1 MFLLWFIFNHHLYYL
16 HFNFIIFWFL
26 KQHKGKI
33 TTDNSNIDIFVI
45 PTDEEY
51 MILKDTYN
59 KCNLVKEKKAK
70 TYTKTQH

>member
-1 MFLLWFIFNHHLYYL
+1 MEVNLWKKMILNNYL
-16 HFNFIIFWFL
+16 WKNKDSIAGFL
-26 KQHKGKI
+26 KQHEGKI

-51 MILKDTYN
+51 MILKDTYD

-70 TYTKTQH
+70 TQQ

>member
-16 HFNFIIFWFL
+16 YFNFIIFWLF
-26 KQHKGKI
+26 KQHEDKI

-51 MILKDTYN
+51 MILKDTYD
-59 KCNLVKEKKAK
+59 KCNLVKEKKEK
-70 TYTKTQH
+70 TYTKTQQ